1 MGTFVVFLIVFLPM
15 GWLLWRMLRYT
26 RDTIGTNS
34 PLKVQRVYRT
44 TFRSFFVRADY
55 IFVIIGLLMFWVL
68 MQAVLVSR
76 FSPPYPE
83 LGRAMLAAL
92 ALIMLGVPVV
102 ILAVDFNHWPYAN
115 GVTITTFP
123 EEHQLELE
131 LPDAVLTLQE
141 GDITHIDVYHNNGKV
156 QLGFAVYHLASG
168 AHFILPFNTEGRW
181 VIEEYFKGIPVTWTN
196 RFLFRIPARPETE
209 RAAAEPASN
218 AKQSILARSMH
229 YEWAA
234 PAATAVLGV
243 CLLWITYMMYLDS
256 RWKDEMS
263 TRAPVVCMKILYGT
277 RGAGT
282 VKYPDKVHAEYNGKT
297 YHFEMGRKTFR
308 SLLGVDTV
316 AAHYDAESDRAFLP
330 GAGRVKHYLPLYLWI
345 GGIALAITG
354 GGIWQLF
361 KLFRPYFQRSQ

>member
-1 MGTFVVFLIVFLPM
+1 MGTLVVFLIVFLPM

-34 PLKVQRVYRT
+34 PLKVQRIYRT
-44 TFRSFFVRADY
+44 TFRSFFVRLDY
-55 IFVIIGLLMFWVL
+55 IYVVFCLLMFWVF

-83 LGRAMLAAL
+83 LGRVMLALFAL
-92 ALIMLGVPVV
+92 MMLGVPAWV
-102 ILAVDFNHWPYAN
+102 LAVDFNHWPYAN

-123 EEHQLELE
+123 EVDEMEVE
-131 LPDAVLTLQE
+131 LPDAVLRLKQ
-141 GDITHIDVYHNNGKV
+141 GDIERIEVYQNNGKL
-156 QLGFAVYHLASG
+156 QLGFAVYFLASG
-168 AHFILPFNTEGRW
+168 THFILPFKTEGRW
-181 VIEEYFKGIPVTWTN
+181 VIEEYFKGIPVSYSD
-196 RFLFRIPARPETE
+196 RFIPRIPARL
-209 RAAAEPASN
+209 AAAEAASEQATGTKENAVAVNNPYAWTPPAV
-218 AKQSILARSMH
+218 
-229 YEWAA
+229 
-234 PAATAVLGV
+234 TALLGA
-243 CLLWITYMMYLDS
+243 CLLWMTYMMYLDS
-256 RWKDEMS
+256 RWEDEMS

-308 SLLGVDTV
+308 SLLGVDTI

-330 GAGRVKHYLPLYLWI
+330 GSGRVKHYLPLYLWI

-354 GGIWQLF
+354 GGTWQLF
-361 KLFRPYFQRSQ
+361 KHFRPHFQRSQ